1 MLNQGNT
8 HQGDDPEKGEA
19 LTYPLVPSFSII
31 AASREWI
38 KNGSTL
44 PALIIKYSVGINTVM
59 SIYPK

>member
-31 AASREWI
+31 AASREWT

-44 PALIIKYSVGINTVM
+44 PA
-59 SIYPK
+59 